1 MRTGHSPYFQGLR
14 GATSMAAAHTHFAT
28 SIPSPSTSQQQQQEQ
43 QHPPIVLVLGGPG
56 SGKGTQATQLSEEFA
71 LSHLSTGD
79 LLRTHVASGTHIGK
93 QISSLVACGS
103 LVPDECVAAVLMD
116 AIAKVCKRRFRGV
129 LVDGFPRT
137 LAQAVQFERMVGRA
151 PDLVVYFDAPVGVL
165 EQRLRGRGRFDDVP
179 KAIEKRLEQHA
190 RESPAVIDFF
200 ARKNGRRAAARAGG
214 EVFIKE
220 SALGS
225 PEDVYHRARRHFL
238 RDDNVL
244 YVKPLPASS
253 YSQPVAVTAPPV
265 AQHYPRHY
273 RNQPIAK
280 PYHVPALWRSGRSVP
295 KNLAL
300 SFINTQG
307 ASLLARKLLERV
319 ASPKFSS

>member
-1 MRTGHSPYFQGLR
+1 MRTGQSPYFQGLR
-14 GATSMAAAHTHFAT
+14 GATSIAAAHSHFAT
-28 SIPSPSTSQQQQQEQ
+28 SIPSPHTPQQEQ

-151 PDLVVYFDAPVGVL
+151 PDFVVYFDAPVGVL

-179 KAIEKRLEQHA
+179 EAIEKRLEQHA

-200 ARKNGRRAAARAGG
+200 ARKNGRRGARAGG
-214 EVFIKE
+214 GVFIKE

-225 PEDVYHRARRHFL
+225 PEQVYHRARRHFL
-238 RDDNVL
+238 HVDTL
-244 YVKPLPASS
+244 PHIKPLPAPSAP
-253 YSQPVAVTAPPV
+253 QPVAATAPPV
-265 AQHYPRHY
+265 VQHYPRHY

-307 ASLLARKLLERV
+307 ASLLARKFLERV
-319 ASPKFSS
+319 ASSKLST